1 MIAYVKGKLA
11 HLEPALA
18 IVDCHGIGYGVKI
31 SLTTYNSIQGKD
43 EVRPWTFF
51 QVREDAQILYGF
63 SEESEKKLFELLI
76 SISGVGG
83 NTALTILSS
92 LSPKELFEA
101 IRMEHTHVLKA
112 VKGIG
117 AKTAGRIVLEL
128 KDKIDVGETGMASG
142 ATSASGSV
150 NKTKQDALQ
159 ALQQLGMPRAVMA
172 KRVDQLIKEHG
183 NEISVEEII
192 KLALKNA

>member
-1 MIAYVKGKLA
+1 MIAYVQGKLA
-11 HLEPALA
+11 RLEPALA
-18 IVDCHGIGYGVKI
+18 IIDCQGVGYAVKI
-31 SLTTYNSIQGKD
+31 SLTTYHAIQGKD
-43 EVRPWTFF
+43 QVRLWTFF

-63 SEESEKKLFELLI
+63 SKESEQRLFELLI

-92 LSPKELFEA
+92 LSPAELLDA
-101 IRMEHTHVLKA
+101 IRNEHTHILKA

-128 KDKIDVGETGMASG
+128 KDKINLEEGDTSTGNVS
-142 ATSASGSV
+142 TSGSV

-159 ALQQLGMPRAVMA
+159 ALQQLGMPKAVMA
-172 KRVDQLIKEHG
+172 KRVDQILKEKG
-183 NEISVEEII
+183 ADTSVEEII
-192 KLALKNA
+192 KLALKN

>member
-1 MIAYVKGKLA
+1 
-11 HLEPALA
+11 
-18 IVDCHGIGYGVKI
+18 CQGIGYAVKI
-31 SLTTYNSIQGKD
+31 SLTTYHSIQGK
-43 EVRPWTFF
+43 EQVRLWTFF

-63 SEESEKKLFELLI
+63 SKESEQRLFELLI

-92 LSPKELFEA
+92 LSPAELLDA
-101 IRMEHTHVLKA
+101 IRNEHTHILKA

-128 KDKIDVGETGMASG
+128 KDKINLEEGDSG
-142 ATSASGSV
+142 SGNVSPSGSV

-159 ALQQLGMPRAVMA
+159 ALQQLGMPKAVMA
-172 KRVDQLIKEHG
+172 KRVDQILKEKG
-183 NEISVEEII
+183 ADTSVEEII
-192 KLALKNA
+192 KLALKN